1 MKDITFDLN
10 TMEYYKDEENK
21 QFIEPKI
28 IHLLVLALKWSQNPD
43 CLRKNLAFVAPF
55 FQHLG
60 FDIEKAGNEFTAF
73 QIILATFTEK
83 RSVEE
88 NLLLIREKDWP
99 NIEMIFMDSF
109 CLPLD
114 NAMSERGFITMNY
127 IKTSKRNKLMDVLFA
142 LMLLSIY
149 EKGFRF

>member
-1 MKDITFDLN
+1 MVHQ
-10 TMEYYKDEENK
+10 K
-21 QFIEPKI
+21 QN
-28 IHLLVLALKWSQNPD
+28 LVSM
-43 CLRKNLAFVAPF
+43 RKNLAFVAPF

-83 RSVEE
+83 RSIEE
-88 NLLLIREKDWP
+88 NLQLIREKDWP
-99 NIEMIFMDSF
+99 NIEMIFMGSL

-114 NAMSERGFITMNY
+114 NAMSERGFSTMND
-127 IKTSKRNKLMDVLFA
+127 IKTPKRNKLMDALFA

-149 EKGFRF
+149 GRISISITSHWAFKLHQRGLMNENTGQDVHIIYKFC